1 MFPKLLF
8 LDQRLSFT
16 WEHHRCTCSPP
27 CSQTHFIR
35 NPGSGTQQCA
45 LHKAQETILMYP
57 SFRSTCT
64 ECMIWPWSQVGAWYD
79 TLYRARPNS
88 HFSVSGNNGLLKKKS
103 LIKIRISTILYD
115 IFYYDFPSVHT
126 QFNLD
131 MHKKSTI
138 TMLINPFATNLK
150 ANNWLYYFSLIFV
163 ITI

>member
-1 MFPKLLF
+1 MFPKLWF

-16 WEHHRCTCSPP
+16 WERHRCTCSPP

-64 ECMIWPWSQVGAWYD
+64 ECMICPWSQVGAWYD

-88 HFSVSGNNGLLKKKS
+88 HFSVSGNNGLLKKK
-103 LIKIRISTILYD
+103 ITHKNKDLYHPLWH
-115 IFYYDFPSVHT
+115 FLLWFPLCSHSI
-126 QFNLD
+126 Q
-131 MHKKSTI
+131 SWY
-138 TMLINPFATNLK
+138 A
-150 ANNWLYYFSLIFV
+150 
-163 ITI
+163 